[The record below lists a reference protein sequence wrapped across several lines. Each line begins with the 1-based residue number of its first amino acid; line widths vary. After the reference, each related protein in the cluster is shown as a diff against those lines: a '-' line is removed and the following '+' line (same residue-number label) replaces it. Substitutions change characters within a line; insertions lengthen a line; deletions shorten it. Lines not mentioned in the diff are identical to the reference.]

1 MTIATVSNEL
11 LSKSRFGDSD
21 RPRGLDQG
29 RGRGLSLAQQALRR
43 TQQFEQSPLLTRPL
57 QIRIEQVAGDWAR
70 VEDSRGGETRRQAM
84 ALVETIVQ
92 NPSGSMGE
100 LAPQVV
106 KTLGLASDAE
116 IQTIVDEVAAEQ
128 DSNLKEGQSRAR
140 LVGKE
145 VATVVCAIL
154 LACFLVACGTPG
166 PVQGVETGA
175 PQTTDQAV
183 PSSVPSTPVPE
194 VTARTQEGTP
204 EEKATATATVAPAVS
219 PEASATPELILN
231 GIGGLY
237 EFTKA
242 QADFLQA
249 LTELAKKS
257 GIIAGPLNVIGVI
270 GPDGT
275 VWCELTESNGSQ
287 ITGYGNQA
295 ILFALDPNSE
305 LIRNNIA
312 ITDIDEATQAYQ
324 ELLPNSQINIDHLL
338 VTADGQVLAIN
349 DRSATVLVR
358 SRGGIWGLP
367 QPEATATIQPTKTKV
382 STATAEPTKTATAT
396 PTSTPTETAIRPSTA
411 TSTPTRVP
419 TTETTKPTT
428 VPTKEQSGINTAE
441 LRNCTTNRA
450 EDLEAGID
458 WALNNATKS
467 SGGKKEIWVNGGTEP
482 FILTPQTKIII
493 EVVPAS
499 SLRAYLNFSTDNR
512 FGYYNEGGKLLV
524 VVRGNAPRAL
534 YRALLG
540 LNLDNIY
547 LLGGTSNPNGS
558 QIEPSVWGT
567 SEYRAP
573 LFNLFFNK
581 GSIDELLLSPQSMPI
596 GG

>member
-1 MTIATVSNEL
+1 MSMPPKNQLETEARQHSQPLTQEGRGGLRDSINQKIDEL
-11 LSKSRFGDSD
+11 LIGYIGERIKQPEALVSLDNSGAQLKHADSYEAQQERTRRAITAQLLLDKLSRLIPHFNKRDVAFLASA
-21 RPRGLDQG
+21 GLG
-29 RGRGLSLAQQALRR
+29 SLAA
-43 TQQFEQSPLLTRPL
+43 
-57 QIRIEQVAGDWAR
+57 
-70 VEDSRGGETRRQAM
+70 
-84 ALVETIVQ
+84 
-92 NPSGSMGE
+92 
-100 LAPQVV
+100 
-106 KTLGLASDAE
+106 
-116 IQTIVDEVAAEQ
+116 
-128 DSNLKEGQSRAR
+128 
-140 LVGKE
+140 
-145 VATVVCAIL
+145 
-154 LACFLVACGTPG
+154 ACG
-166 PVQGVETGA
+166 A
-175 PQTTDQAV
+175 
-183 PSSVPSTPVPE
+183 PVPAE
-194 VTARTQEGTP
+194 VRTVEELSGGTTEASTQATLITPEATARTQEGTP

-219 PEASATPELILN
+219 PEASATPELILK

-349 DRSATVLVR
+349 DRSATVLIR

-382 STATAEPTKTATAT
+382 PTATAEPTKTATAT
-396 PTSTPTETAIRPSTA
+396 PTSTPTETATRPSTA

-467 SGGKKEIWVNGGTEP
+467 SGGKKELWVNGGTES
-482 FILTPQTKIII
+482 FILTPQTKVMI
-493 EVVPAS
+493 EVVPKD

-512 FGYYNEGGKLLV
+512 FGYYNEGGQLLI